1 MTDGADGQHRN
12 QTSAATK
19 NMKKLYAGEAT
30 HGTPSLASP
39 SRISSTKLESSLMLE
54 PQHAGYHMYIQLSV
68 AIILLVHAPLINGRK
83 GFLHP
88 SDCAS
93 EAA

>member
-1 MTDGADGQHRN
+1 
-12 QTSAATK
+12 
-19 NMKKLYAGEAT
+19 MKKLHAGEAT

-39 SRISSTKLESSLMLE
+39 SRISSAKLESSLMSE
-54 PQHAGYHMYIQLSV
+54 PQHHMYNS
-68 AIILLVHAPLINGRK
+68 LLQSSSWSTPPLINGRK